1 MTKFKDNLITA
12 EMLSDFAEAWD
23 IDTQEELEAFNE
35 WLVLLVMEP
44 NVPVEMMN

>member
-12 EMLSDFAEAWD
+12 EMLSDFAEAWA

-44 NVPVEMMN
+44 NVPVKMMN